1 MHQRTTIDLPL
12 EATGIGTDP
21 QGNLRGALEDGAST
35 YTCLPAG
42 VRALMPGSG
51 GPSHHSFTKGRPLS
65 DTHFDVLV
73 IGGGPAGYV
82 GAIRAAQLGYKT
94 ACIERAKLGGV
105 CLNWG
110 CIPSKSLLANAELVE
125 KLTKADAQKFWGL
138 KIGGSVELDWDRVI
152 GRSRDVAS
160 KLNKGIEFLFKKN
173 KVTHFVGNAKITKA
187 ATPANGNKCTV
198 EVQECQVKEEL
209 TSAPAT
215 PGKTTQTLTATH
227 VIVATGSVARD
238 LPFAKFDGDRIW
250 GAREA
255 MFNKERPK
263 KLVVVGA
270 GAIGMEFAYFYH
282 SMGTQVTVIE
292 MLDRIVP
299 IEDADVGAALQKVY
313 TKSGMTILTSHTTL
327 AVEKSG
333 AGVKVTVAPFAAGK
347 ADESKKQVLEADR
360 VLLAIGVKGRTDG
373 LCDASLGL
381 KIEKDHIVTDF
392 VPGKTTNQAIDY
404 KTNLPGVY
412 AVGDVIGP
420 PWLAHVA
427 SEEAIT
433 CVERIAWKAKKWHHE
448 PHPIDYGIIPG
459 CTYCVPQVA
468 SVGFTEQKL
477 VELGK
482 VKGKDYEV
490 GKYAFQS
497 HGKAI
502 AAAHTDG
509 FVKILRG
516 LPRGEILGAHILG
529 DQATELIGELT
540 LARRLE
546 ATTEELIATIHAH
559 PTMHEAVH
567 EAALAAEGRAIHA

>member
-1 MHQRTTIDLPL
+1 MA
-12 EATGIGTDP
+12 E
-21 QGNLRGALEDGAST
+21 
-35 YTCLPAG
+35 
-42 VRALMPGSG
+42 
-51 GPSHHSFTKGRPLS
+51 
-65 DTHFDVLV
+65 THFDVIV

-82 GAIRAAQLGYKT
+82 GAIRAAQLGFKT
-94 ACIERAKLGGV
+94 ACVERAKLGGV

-125 KLTKADAQKFWGL
+125 KIRAAEDQQFWGL
-138 KIGGSVELDWDRVI
+138 KVQGTIGLDWDRII
-152 GRSRDVAS
+152 GRSRDVAG
-160 KLNKGIEFLFKKN
+160 KLNKGIEFLFRKN
-173 KVTHFVGNAKITKA
+173 KVTHFIGNAKITRA
-187 ATPANGNKCTV
+187 ATPANGGRCSV
-198 EVQECQVKEEL
+198 EVQECAVKEEL

-215 PGKTTQTLTATH
+215 PGKTTQTITANH

-238 LPFAKFDGDRIW
+238 LPFARFDGDRVW

-255 MFNKERPK
+255 MYNKQQPK
-263 KLVVVGA
+263 KLIVVGA

-282 SMGTQVTVIE
+282 SMGTEVTVVE
-292 MLDRIVP
+292 MLDRVLP
-299 IEDADVGAALQKVY
+299 VEDKDVSDAIAKLY
-313 TKSGMTILTSHTTL
+313 TKHGMKLLTSTTTT
-327 AVEKSG
+327 AVEKTA
-333 AGVKVTVAPFAAGK
+333 AGVKVTVAPFVNGK
-347 ADESKKQVLEADR
+347 ADDSKKQTLEADR

-381 KIEKDHIVTDF
+381 KIEKDHIVTDY
-392 VPGKTTNQAIDY
+392 VPGKTTNQAVDY

-427 SEEAIT
+427 SEEAIL
-433 CVERIAWKAKKWHHE
+433 CVERIAWRLDPKKHHE
-448 PHPIDYGIIPG
+448 PYPMDYTTIPG
-459 CTYCVPQVA
+459 CTYCIPQVA

-477 VELGK
+477 IADGM
-482 VKGKDYEV
+482 VKGKDYEI
-490 GKYAFQS
+490 GKYPFQA

-516 LPRGEILGAHILG
+516 LPRGEILGAHIFG
-529 DQATELIGELT
+529 DQATELIAEMT

-546 ATTEELIATIHAH
+546 ATTEELIATVHAH

-567 EAALAAEGRAIHA
+567 EAALAAEGKLIHG